1 MTTCPKCAE
10 AQSVMEWTAD
20 ALDGAPLSD
29 FAESFR
35 LPREARALYQRTERL
50 ARERDEAAELLE
62 LSRRECDRRGAEL
75 TAVAPAAAQPPP
87 DLAPLVLDGASA
99 LEEAAERWGEVNP
112 DALAAKARDLRAA
125 LAGAAQPRPKTYAEQ
140 FQADLAADRAAAQ
153 PQAEGAPDPDDW
165 PTCSRCGVVLVC
177 DGTRHTTAALA
188 AEREAGRREGYEL
201 GWRDRGNAAPRPE
214 TPPADKERT

>member
-1 MTTCPKCAE
+1 VTR
-10 AQSVMEWTAD
+10 AD
-20 ALDGAPLSD
+20 IEKLRHNISAALDGLAEAARVDTDPGGDLWRAK
-29 FAESFR
+29 FAEVWRQIDEYAAALSA
-35 LPREARALYQRTERL
+35 EA
-50 ARERDEAAELLE
+50 
-62 LSRRECDRRGAEL
+62 
-75 TAVAPAAAQPPP
+75 APAAAQPPP